1 MSFEADE
8 SATKID
14 LSVPGFREE
23 TGSIFIPPTVRHVE
37 KQLRNERI
45 LLLDP
50 LPIQGLDPFLDVGVR
65 LAYGHDSPAYRK
77 ERVSQSRE
85 HLAARRTSADDS
97 QICSVQ
103 SYSITGALRIAATFV
118 SRFPSSSGPRI
129 VHVPSP
135 TSPEDLLALKQ
146 TGMEIRQFRFLDYRL
161 GGIDWEGLREDIS
174 VRAPLCQRT
183 FLVDAEH

>member
-1 MSFEADE
+1 MVADRDSAASVQMSFEADE
-8 SATKID
+8 SATKVD

-77 ERVSQSRE
+77 ERAS
-85 HLAARRTSADDS
+85 
-97 QICSVQ
+97 
-103 SYSITGALRIAATFV
+103 
-118 SRFPSSSGPRI
+118 RI
-129 VHVPSP
+129 VY
-135 TSPEDLLALKQ
+135 T
-146 TGMEIRQFRFLDYRL
+146 RQRVGL
-161 GGIDWEGLREDIS
+161 G
-174 VRAPLCQRT
+174 
-183 FLVDAEH
+183 